1 MFFNC
6 RCWHTAY
13 TAHLFALNAAIF
25 FLDTNAIPLLSS
37 APGFHTAAS
46 PLRGERERENE
57 QSNGQQR
64 RSDYTDVS
72 KLSKGKQRMKGTKW
86 AKGPAKVSN
95 WITELSLQGDVG
107 LLRLLFQWSHDA
119 KWFLTQSFQ
128 YDLNMSSIGCPLAQ
142 CLSFHVNVV
151 VKLQHPLNSRRKF
164 HEDLLY
170 VAVWRCLAVFG
181 FVCFCPEKMNALFE
195 YV

>member
-1 MFFNC
+1 ML
-6 RCWHTAY
+6 AY
-13 TAHLFALNAAIF
+13 CIYCPSFCAQRSNLFSRHKCHSFAFI
-25 FLDTNAIPLLSS
+25 SS
-37 APGFHTAAS
+37 WFPQQHR
-46 PLRGERERENE
+46 RGEGRERENE